1 MMNYV
6 YFCLSQNV
14 MLTPDLIHSQ
24 SFTTSD
30 GADHSF
36 LPPPPS
42 LDFCDVV
49 SQFGLKS
56 PSLLRLLSDG
66 LLCPLSDGGFL
77 ALFPTQSTVTSSTL
91 GVPMTPTSTATQI

>member
-1 MMNYV
+1 M
-6 YFCLSQNV
+6 
-14 MLTPDLIHSQ
+14 IHSQ